1 MSDNTVVNFSE
12 LLDAFLWVS
21 GADAFTEQE
30 AYISRRTGHIH
41 WTGTGEFG
49 IEEDVPEDIGDPDLY
64 VGVPS
69 KKDLNLG
76 RGLVFR
82 FVDEHLADSYELVYE
97 FFRRRGAYARF
108 KDLLEKK
115 GLLELWHDYE
125 SAATEQALREWCA
138 EEGLQIA
145 PDHEAPG
152 LNR

>member
-1 MSDNTVVNFSE
+1 MPDNTVVNFSE

-30 AYISRRTGHIH
+30 AYISRRSGHIH

-76 RGLVFR
+76 RDLVFR

-108 KDLLEKK
+108 KNLLEKK
-115 GLLELWHDYE
+115 GLLEPWHDYE
-125 SAATEQALREWCA
+125 SAATEQALRVWCA

-145 PDHEAPG
+145 PDREAPG